1 MRRFT
6 QLLTLLAAGLLVAA
20 TPQQRGTSAKS
31 ATPDTATQ
39 KTAMTNG
46 AKAPEKST
54 PPAPVTMSDADG
66 QELVLE
72 DFSARTAIQGM
83 LSLTELELRFRNP
96 KAKRVEGRFSCTL
109 PANAAISRFAKEV
122 NGQLMEGEVV
132 ERLRANQVYEQF
144 LHQMRDPA
152 LLEQDQGNRF
162 SARIFPIEANATTRL
177 VLSYSMVLP
186 MEGGVRRYSLPLRG
200 MPSMKHFTF
209 RAFVTALAGEEGPGA
224 ATSDVGG
231 IAGASHSTAD
241 VISMDEND
249 YTPARDIELT
259 WHPTETASRLRVLK
273 AGEFYVASY
282 RPENVQ
288 TSQSAAPH
296 AWALYVDTSASS
308 AEGSEHRIHAL
319 ETLLASLP
327 PNDSVQLLAFDQEI
341 VTLGSGTASEL
352 SRSAA
357 SLLHARLFLGGTDLT
372 ALFTDIAK
380 NANPNRAVVVAS
392 DLVATLGDTDRH
404 GLAEAMKSIPPRTI
418 VHALILGSRQDTAT
432 AKALTAGRGRIVTI
446 PFTDTMDERARAA
459 AEALARPLGASFEA
473 ADRGAQWVYP
483 AHADDVQR
491 GDEIIT
497 FGRIKAGGEPAPSF
511 GNAAAGTQAFS
522 ESLAS
527 GAFAPLLEREA
538 YRAYLAY
545 LADREADEPSDAVRE
560 ALATEQVKI
569 SIERRVVIPRTT
581 MLVLE
586 SEWDYQRFGLERRAL
601 ASILTID
608 AGGIGLMDRRVAG
621 IQQPLTT
628 IVPIVKESRRGL
640 INVPATKAAPVA
652 PAEVKQAAGKDEEL
666 PAGVPGGVVG
676 GVEGGVVGG
685 VVGGVLSTNAPP
697 PPADAQSSRVDG
709 VNITDMRQAAN
720 QPQSVS
726 ESITVTTA
734 EAPMLATNAN
744 AVPPPPAVQA
754 PLPSPARPTP
764 AQGAGTAPASSVSET
779 ITVPSPRRRQSVSVE
794 TRASAQWT
802 KHVVATADEVKALKE
817 KLNADPHDRTL
828 YNQLSGALA
837 DREEWS
843 ALRALALQWQP
854 YDPENP
860 QVYEILGVAD
870 EHLGKTSEAAR
881 ADASLIEIAP
891 GKTEIL
897 QRAGLLLLRTHH
909 ANLAEGPLRRALELR
924 PDRVNS
930 YRHLALLLWQDGR
943 IDEAA
948 RVLESATRQQFPR
961 WYGDAQ
967 RVVREELGYVYRA
980 LLEKEP
986 KRRNEIDTRARD
998 YGVDLARKDALRI
1011 TLAWETDANDVDL
1024 HVVDPNGEEC
1034 YYSHKHNASGL
1045 ELYED
1050 ITQGLGP
1057 EVVRTSELLKGTY
1070 HVGVNYFSAGPMGV
1084 SRGIVVI
1091 LRNADIDIVP
1101 FRLVE
1106 DSRQDM
1112 RHLAEVVVR

>member
-1 MRRFT
+1 
-6 QLLTLLAAGLLVAA
+6 
-20 TPQQRGTSAKS
+20 
-31 ATPDTATQ
+31 
-39 KTAMTNG
+39 
-46 AKAPEKST
+46 
-54 PPAPVTMSDADG
+54 
-66 QELVLE
+66 
-72 DFSARTAIQGM
+72 
-83 LSLTELELRFRNP
+83 
-96 KAKRVEGRFSCTL
+96 
-109 PANAAISRFAKEV
+109 
-122 NGQLMEGEVV
+122 
-132 ERLRANQVYEQF
+132 
-144 LHQMRDPA
+144 
-152 LLEQDQGNRF
+152 
-162 SARIFPIEANATTRL
+162 
-177 VLSYSMVLP
+177 
-186 MEGGVRRYSLPLRG
+186 
-200 MPSMKHFTF
+200 
-209 RAFVTALAGEEGPGA
+209 
-224 ATSDVGG
+224 
-231 IAGASHSTAD
+231 
-241 VISMDEND
+241 MDEND

-259 WHPTETASRLRVLK
+259 WHPTEAASRLRVLK

-282 RPENVQ
+282 RPDSVQ
-288 TSQSAAPH
+288 ASQIAPPH
-296 AWALYVDTSASS
+296 AWTLYVDTSASS
-308 AEGSEHRIHAL
+308 AEGADHRIHAI
-319 ETLLASLP
+319 ETLLAALP
-327 PNDSVQLLAFDQEI
+327 ANDSVQLLAFDQEI

-352 SRSAA
+352 SRSAGA
-357 SLLHARLFLGGTDLT
+357 LLRARLFLGGTDLT
-372 ALFTDIAK
+372 ALFNHIAK

-404 GLAEAMKSIPPRTI
+404 GLAEAMKSIPPRI
-418 VHALILGSRQDTAT
+418 LVHALILGSRQDSAI
-432 AKALTAGRGRIVTI
+432 AKALTAGRGRVVTI
-446 PFTDTMDERARAA
+446 PFTDTMDERARNA
-459 AEALARPLGASFEA
+459 AETLARPLGASFEA

-511 GNAAAGTQAFS
+511 GNAAAESAGYS

-545 LADREADEPSDAVRE
+545 LADREAEEPSDAVRE

-608 AGGIGLMDRRVAG
+608 AGGIGLLDRRTAG
-621 IQQPLTT
+621 IPQPVTT
-628 IVPIVKESRRGL
+628 VVPVVKENGRELDLRA
-640 INVPATKAAPVA
+640 ATKTAPVA
-652 PAEVKQAAGKDEEL
+652 PVETQKQAAGKDEETGL
-666 PAGVPGGVVG
+666 PGGVAG

-685 VVGGVLSTNAPP
+685 VVGGVLSTNAAPS
-697 PPADAQSSRVDG
+697 PADAQNFRVDG
-709 VNITDMRQAAN
+709 VNITDMRQVVA
-720 QPQSVS
+720 QPMAVS
-726 ESITVTTA
+726 ESVTVTQN
-734 EAPMLATNAN
+734 APAVPAPSPLR
-744 AVPPPPAVQA
+744 VPPPPAPPA
-754 PLPSPARPTP
+754 IPSPERPVP
-764 AQGAGTAPASSVSET
+764 AQGAATAGSAADASHPVSATHRRET
-779 ITVPSPRRRQSVSVE
+779 VSVE

-802 KHVVATADEVKALKE
+802 KHVVATADDVKSLRE
-817 KLNADPHDRTL
+817 KLSADPHDRTL
-828 YNQLSGALA
+828 YNELSGALA

-943 IDEAA
+943 IDEGA

-980 LLEKEP
+980 LLEQEP
-986 KRRNEIDTRARD
+986 KRRNEVETRARD
-998 YGVDLARKDALRI
+998 YGVDLTRTDALRI
-1011 TLAWETDANDVDL
+1011 TLAWETDTNDVDL

-1091 LRNADIDIVP
+1091 VRNGNVDILP

-1106 DSRQDM
+1106 GSRQDM
-1112 RHLAEVVVR
+1112 RKLAEVVVK